1 MTFLQNDSLHND
13 ILQNDIFTN
22 VQSNIFIGCCT
33 QKLYQRKYHFKLFQ
47 TKMGSFQ
54 KQPGDHA
61 EELGVVD
68 AAVAVHVGL
77 LKGHSKVVT
86 FSGGSY
92 LLFPTTPS
100 SLFNIL
106 I

>member
-1 MTFLQNDSLHND
+1 
-13 ILQNDIFTN
+13 
-22 VQSNIFIGCCT
+22 
-33 QKLYQRKYHFKLFQ
+33 
-47 TKMGSFQ
+47 MGSFQ

-86 FSGGSY
+86 FSAVLYS
-92 LLFPTTPS
+92 PPTPS
-100 SLFNIL
+100 PLFNIFN
-106 I
+106 IITHAD

>member
-1 MTFLQNDSLHND
+1 
-13 ILQNDIFTN
+13 
-22 VQSNIFIGCCT
+22 
-33 QKLYQRKYHFKLFQ
+33 
-47 TKMGSFQ
+47 MGSFQ

-86 FSGGSY
+86 FSAIFYSQPLPPPCLTY
-92 LLFPTTPS
+92 
-100 SLFNIL
+100 
-106 I
+106 